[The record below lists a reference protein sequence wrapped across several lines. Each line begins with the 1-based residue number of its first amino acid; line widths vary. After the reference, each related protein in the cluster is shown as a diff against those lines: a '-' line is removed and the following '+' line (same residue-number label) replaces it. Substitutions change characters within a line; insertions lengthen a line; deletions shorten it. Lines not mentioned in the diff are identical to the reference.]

1 MQVVNSRSEICAV
14 SSESYL
20 VHMCIANFI
29 EKTNTKTDQTNTKNQ
44 NYLRMCSR
52 ILLRFPKLLK

>member
-29 EKTNTKTDQTNTKNQ
+29 EKTNTKTYQTNTKNV
-44 NYLRMCSR
+44 LT
-52 ILLRFPKLLK
+52 PKLFAHVQ